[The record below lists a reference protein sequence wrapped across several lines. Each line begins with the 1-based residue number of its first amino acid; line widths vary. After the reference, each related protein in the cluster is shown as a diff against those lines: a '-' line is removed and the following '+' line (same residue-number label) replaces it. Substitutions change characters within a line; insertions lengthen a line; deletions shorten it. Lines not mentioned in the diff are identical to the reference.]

1 MNNIVAV
8 IVTYNRKSLLLEC
21 IDSLLK
27 QENISCD
34 ILIIDNNST
43 DGTEIAI
50 KTLDN
55 EKIKYINTGSNLG
68 GAGGFNFGIRKA
80 VELGYEYVWVMDDD
94 CIPKPTAL
102 FKLNEAGKKYKN
114 FGFLSSKVIWMDGNI
129 CVMNVQRET
138 MYKNIDCKKNV
149 DTKITMASFVSC
161 FIPVEVIKN
170 VGFPIKEFFIWTD
183 DWEYTR
189 RITKKYQSF
198 YIPESVVVHKTQKNV
213 GANIAT
219 EKETRIYR
227 FFYLYRNDI
236 YLYKREGFL
245 GYMYIFARLVYHSAK
260 ILFVAKDNRIRRLK
274 QMFSGTIKG
283 FSFNP
288 SIEKF

>member
-114 FGFLSSKVIWMDGNI
+114 FGFLSSKVIWMDGSI